1 MKGEDAGTHK
11 DIQNRLWHP
20 VRVKGWKHNRE
31 KEVTLGLMSNACRPR
46 YKGWRDTDGTDGL
59 GEPTLGEHGVH
70 TELLAWGHH
79 GQLQEPL
86 VWPWEEFR
94 PFYPITLLF
103 KEAACAVQQSSAVIF
118 MRLTAIRFPHEIY
131 YASIIFN
138 VCKVGETTKGNLLA
152 YFLLI
157 FKILMLKPF
166 VCLFFFFFTV
176 AVQRSLQSSA
186 FSGEID

>member
-1 MKGEDAGTHK
+1 
-11 DIQNRLWHP
+11 
-20 VRVKGWKHNRE
+20 
-31 KEVTLGLMSNACRPR
+31 MSHACRPR
-46 YKGWRDTDGTDGL
+46 YKGWRDTDGMDGL

-70 TELLAWGHH
+70 TELLAWGHR

-103 KEAACAVQQSSAVIF
+103 KEAVCAVQQSSAVIF

-152 YFLLI
+152 YFLII

-166 VCLFFFFFTV
+166 GFVFFFHCGCPAEFTKLCFQWGNRLTWKPKTLSFWLCLMNS
-176 AVQRSLQSSA
+176 AVYTVILSL
-186 FSGEID
+186 FYFWFLTVG

>member
-1 MKGEDAGTHK
+1 
-11 DIQNRLWHP
+11 
-20 VRVKGWKHNRE
+20 
-31 KEVTLGLMSNACRPR
+31 MSNACRPR

-186 FSGEID
+186 FSGEIDWLENQKFSLSDSVLWILQFILSFCPFSTFDFLL